1 MSPQLSPGYP
11 SDRRIDPARPIRL
24 MIVDDSI
31 VARTIFGNL
40 LESRP
45 EFRIV
50 GMASTADHALALL
63 EHEIADIILLD
74 VQMPG
79 TDGLTALPLII
90 EKSGGARVM
99 IVSSACN
106 DGAAATVQA
115 LTLGAADTLLK
126 PSAGEF
132 NARFA
137 DILSE
142 RLLRIARTAPPV
154 AHAGV
159 PSPLRRADRSR
170 PVACLGIGAST
181 GGLHALSAF
190 FGALPEAFAAPVL
203 VTQHLP
209 ASFMPYFAA
218 QLHDISGRPSTVAH
232 DGAPLRRGEILVA
245 PGDAHIRLARCGA
258 DVRVR
263 LDRAPVANGCFPS
276 VDPMFEAMAAI
287 YGPTA
292 VGVVLSGMGSDGSA
306 GAAVL
311 VEAGGE
317 ILAQDQESSVVWG
330 MPGVVATA
338 GLASAVLPAGRLAR
352 YIAARREDGPW
363 N

>member
-1 MSPQLSPGYP
+1 
-11 SDRRIDPARPIRL
+11 
-24 MIVDDSI
+24 
-31 VARTIFGNL
+31 
-40 LESRP
+40 
-45 EFRIV
+45 
-50 GMASTADHALALL
+50 
-63 EHEIADIILLD
+63 
-74 VQMPG
+74 
-79 TDGLTALPLII
+79 
-90 EKSGGARVM
+90 
-99 IVSSACN
+99 
-106 DGAAATVQA
+106 
-115 LTLGAADTLLK
+115 
-126 PSAGEF
+126 
-132 NARFA
+132 
-137 DILSE
+137 
-142 RLLRIARTAPPV
+142 
-154 AHAGV
+154 
-159 PSPLRRADRSR
+159 LRRVERAG
-170 PVACLGIGAST
+170 PIACLGIGAST

-190 FGALPEAFAAPVL
+190 FGALPAGFTAPVL

-218 QLHDISGRPSTVAH
+218 QLRDIAGRPTVVAQE
-232 DGAPLRRGEILVA
+232 GAPLRRGEILVA
-245 PGDAHIRLARCGA
+245 PGDAHIRLIRSGA
-258 DVRVR
+258 DVRIR

-311 VEAGGE
+311 AEAGGE

-338 GLASAVLPAGRLAR
+338 GLASAVLPPGRIAR